1 MVKIE
6 QLALKLSDNLGDTLN
21 KTKEEKAVLNYGL
34 FILMHT
40 TMAILATI
48 FIGVLSGM
56 LIEMLT
62 ISIVAS
68 LLKRYSGGVHST
80 TPERCLIM
88 GVILSFTLS
97 IFYKKLI
104 YVVNDSDLIVLIIIG
119 LTSSYYILYKKTPV
133 PSKNK
138 PLNKDSRRRM
148 LRKRAFI
155 LMNIYIFSI
164 LLLCIIYFLTK
175 MDTIKVIYSSISL
188 GIILQVFSLTSI
200 GHKFVNLLEEVFNII
215 SIFLNKFFI
224 N

>member
-1 MVKIE
+1 MAKIE

-48 FIGVLSGM
+48 FIGVFSGM
-56 LIEMLT
+56 LVEMFI

-80 TPERCLIM
+80 TPERCLIT
-88 GVILSFTLS
+88 GIILSFTLS
-97 IFYKKLI
+97 IFCRKLI
-104 YVVNDSDLIVLIIIG
+104 YIVDDSNLIVLTMIALIC
-119 LTSSYYILYKKTPV
+119 SYYILYKKAPV

-138 PLNKDSRRRM
+138 PLNKESTRKR

-164 LLLCIIYFLTK
+164 TLLCIIYFLTK
-175 MDTIKVIYSSISL
+175 IDTIKVIYSSISL
-188 GIILQVFSLTSI
+188 GIVLQTFALTSI

-215 SIFLNKFFI
+215 NIK
-224 N
+224 